1 MFMNATHSDA
11 PCTFTDSDV
20 DRACVSCSTHSD
32 KSLEDFISDS
42 CEHDGPDG
50 EYEPVS

>member
-1 MFMNATHSDA
+1 MFMNATHSNV
-11 PCTFTDSDV
+11 PCTSKDSDV
-20 DRACVSCSTHSD
+20 DRGSMVISIHSD
-32 KSLEDFISDS
+32 KAFEDFIFDS